1 MDINMKINN
10 IKNEK
15 IRNLFKD
22 IYKWRFFYL
31 IALPGLV
38 WYFIFK
44 YIPIYG
50 IRYAFTNFG
59 RAQEIEFIGLEN
71 FRRLFSLPDF
81 RRVFFNTVRL
91 SLYNILFQFPTTII
105 IALLLNEVSNT
116 KVKNSIQT
124 IISLPHFLSWVV
136 VAGVWITLL
145 SPKHGMVN
153 YLITLMGGEP
163 IFFWANSK
171 WFRPLIVIT
180 GMWRDMGYGTIVYL
194 AALSRVDPELYDAAK
209 VDGANR
215 IRQTWHVTLPAIR
228 PIIAITFIL
237 SFSGI
242 LSIFEQVF
250 VMMNNMV
257 KDVAEVIDTYT
268 YHMGIIQMD
277 VGFATA
283 IGLFK
288 NVISLVLVAM
298 ANILTKKLTDESL
311 F

>member
-1 MDINMKINN
+1 MNIEMKINN

-15 IRNLFKD
+15 MKNIAKD
-22 IYKWRFFYL
+22 FYRWRFFYFL
-31 IALPGLV
+31 AIPGLV

-50 IRYAFTNFG
+50 VKYAFTNFG
-59 RAQEIEFIGLEN
+59 RSAEIQFIGLDN
-71 FRRLFSLPDF
+71 FKRLFSLPDF
-81 RRVFFNTVRL
+81 WRVLSNTIRL
-91 SLYNILFQFPTTII
+91 SLYNILFQFPATII

-116 KVKNSIQT
+116 KFRNGIQT

-153 YLITLMGGEP
+153 YFITLLGGEP

-171 WFRPLIVIT
+171 WFRPLIVVT

-215 IRQTWHVTLPAIR
+215 LRQTWHVTLPAIR

-237 SFSGI
+237 SFSGV

-257 KDVAEVIDTYT
+257 KDVGEVIDTYT

-288 NVISLVLVAM
+288 NVISLILVVI
-298 ANILTKKLTDESL
+298 ANALTKILTDESL